1 MTAGPAA
8 GGAAGGDG
16 TPGEDAKPAGGGR
29 RRAGDMVSAGGRVS
43 AGDVSAGDRVTVGD
57 RMTEGITGARGST
70 VTDVNTD
77 QAGRGTGEMPAR
89 NENLGTGG
97 NIAARESAGVAGTVG
112 DSGKTGAEGT
122 RVTHGEVAT
131 AEQGVPSDADADT
144 GVVRGTGVA
153 SGTGLSGPPG
163 SAGRHVVVI
172 GGGLAGI
179 TAAIRL
185 RESGAAV
192 TVLEA
197 RPWLGGATCSFSRG
211 EKVIDN
217 GQHVFLRCCTEYQAL
232 LARLGMTGSVSMQE
246 RFDVTVLTPGGQ
258 ARLRRNSLPAPLHMS
273 GALARYGLLTP
284 GERLKVGRAAL
295 GMRFANPASPRL
307 DEQRL
312 GDWLGA
318 RWQGERARRRLWDL
332 FIISALNIAGDDAS
346 TGLAATVIKTAL
358 LGRKDAAD
366 IGMSAIPLGDLHGKS
381 ALRLLNRLGVD
392 VRLAAKATAIEPGA
406 GAAGSGPAGSGPGG
420 AVSGGAVSGGA
431 VSGGAVSAGPGPGAG
446 RFLVPVTAGGDTEE
460 ALSADAVVLAVPAA
474 AAARL
479 APERLGASVAQWGEL
494 GVSPIVNVHVHYDRR
509 VTRLPFAAALESPV
523 QWVFDK
529 TQAAG
534 VTSGQYLA
542 VSQSA
547 ADDYVDVPAA
557 QIREEFLP
565 ALEQLFPAAAD
576 AKVLD
581 FFVTRER
588 RATFRQGPGTGRLR
602 PGAGTVVPGL
612 ALAGAWTETG
622 WPDTMEGAVRS
633 GQNAAEHIISGLAA
647 LGPPQH
653 LRDQRVK
660 PGVIAAG
667 ASS

>member
-29 RRAGDMVSAGGRVS
+29 RRAGDMVPAGGR
-43 AGDVSAGDRVTVGD
+43 VSAGDRVTVGD
-57 RMTEGITGARGST
+57 RMTEGNTGARGST

-381 ALRLLNRLGVD
+381 ALRLLTRLGVD
-392 VRLAAKATAIEPGA
+392 VRLASKAAAIEPG
-406 GAAGSGPAGSGPGG
+406 GTGSGTAGSGPAG
-420 AVSGGAVSGGA
+420 
-431 VSGGAVSAGPGPGAG
+431 PGAG
-446 RFLVPVTAGGDTEE
+446 RFRVPVMSGAGADE

-479 APERLGASVAQWGEL
+479 APDRLAASAAQWGEL

-529 TQAAG
+529 TRAAG

-547 ADDYVDVPAA
+547 ADDYVDVPSAR
-557 QIREEFLP
+557 IREEFLP

-647 LGPPQH
+647 LGPSQH
-653 LRDQRVK
+653 VRDQRIK
-660 PGVIAAG
+660 SGVIAAG

>member
-1 MTAGPAA
+1 MTHSEAGAAGPAA
-8 GGAAGGDG
+8 
-16 TPGEDAKPAGGGR
+16 
-29 RRAGDMVSAGGRVS
+29 
-43 AGDVSAGDRVTVGD
+43 
-57 RMTEGITGARGST
+57 
-70 VTDVNTD
+70 
-77 QAGRGTGEMPAR
+77 
-89 NENLGTGG
+89 
-97 NIAARESAGVAGTVG
+97 
-112 DSGKTGAEGT
+112 
-122 RVTHGEVAT
+122 
-131 AEQGVPSDADADT
+131 
-144 GVVRGTGVA
+144 
-153 SGTGLSGPPG
+153 
-163 SAGRHVVVI
+163 RHVVVI

-185 RESGAAV
+185 REAGAAV

-211 EKVIDN
+211 EMVIDN

-232 LARLGMTGSVSMQE
+232 LARLGMTGSVSIQE

-284 GERLKVGRAAL
+284 AERLRVGQAAL
-295 GMRFANPASPRL
+295 ALRFANPARPRL

-312 GDWLGA
+312 GDWLAA
-318 RWQGERARRRLWDL
+318 RGQGERARRRLWDL

-346 TGLAATVIKTAL
+346 VSLAATVIKTAL

-366 IGMSAIPLGDLHGKS
+366 IGMSAIPLGDLHGKA
-381 ALRLLNRLGVD
+381 ALRLLTRLGVE
-392 VRLAAKATAIEPGA
+392 VRLGSKAIAIEQAGPGTA
-406 GAAGSGPAGSGPGG
+406 EPGTTGPGTSGPGTG
-420 AVSGGAVSGGA
+420 GSGSGD
-431 VSGGAVSAGPGPGAG
+431 GPAAG
-446 RFLVPVTAGGDTEE
+446 RFRVPVVAGGDPEQV
-460 ALSADAVVLAVPAA
+460 LSADAVIMAVPAA

-479 APERLGASVAQWGEL
+479 APPQLGASAAQWAGL

-529 TQAAG
+529 TRAAG

-557 QIREEFLP
+557 RIREEFLP

-576 AKVLD
+576 ARVLD

-633 GQNAAEHIISGLAA
+633 GQNAAEHIMSGLAA
-647 LGPPQH
+647 LGRPQWIPDG
-653 LRDQRVK
+653 RIK
-660 PGVIAAG
+660 SGVIAAG

>member
-1 MTAGPAA
+1 MTGGSPSGGGRMAGGDADGETKRAGDAGPGGKAAGDERAAA
-8 GGAAGGDG
+8 GGNAAAGHGTAAGGRAPADG
-16 TPGEDAKPAGGGR
+16 EEITGGDTGAGG
-29 RRAGDMVSAGGRVS
+29 SA
-43 AGDVSAGDRVTVGD
+43 
-57 RMTEGITGARGST
+57 
-70 VTDVNTD
+70 VTDVGTE
-77 QAGRGTGEMPAR
+77 TGEIPSGRRNPA
-89 NENLGTGG
+89 TAG
-97 NIAARESAGVAGTVG
+97 NIGARHSAGVSGAQGAR
-112 DSGKTGAEGT
+112 GKTGAEGT
-122 RVTHGEVAT
+122 AVTHGEAVTHEAGT
-131 AEQGVPSDADADT
+131 A
-144 GVVRGTGVA
+144 GTRM
-153 SGTGLSGPPG
+153 TGPPG
-163 SAGRHVVVI
+163 PAGRHVVVI
-172 GGGLAGI
+172 GGGLAGV

-192 TVLEA
+192 TVLEG
-197 RPWLGGATCSFSRG
+197 RPWLGGATCSFTRG

-232 LARLGMTGSVSMQE
+232 LARLGMAGSVSMQQ

-258 ARLRRNSLPAPLHMS
+258 ARLRRNSLPAPLHLS
-273 GALARYGLLTP
+273 GALARYGLLTA

-295 GMRFANPASPRL
+295 GMRFADPASPRL

-312 GDWLGA
+312 GDWLGS

-346 TGLAATVIKTAL
+346 AALSATVIKTAL

-366 IGMSAIPLGDLHGKS
+366 IGMAAIPLGDLHGEAS
-381 ALRLLNRLGVD
+381 LRLLTRLGVD
-392 VRLAAKATAIEPGA
+392 VRLGTKATAIEPA
-406 GAAGSGPAGSGPGG
+406 E
-420 AVSGGAVSGGA
+420 
-431 VSGGAVSAGPGPGAG
+431 GPGAG
-446 RFLVPVTAGGDTEE
+446 RFRVPVTSGGGPDGV
-460 ALSADAVVLAVPAA
+460 LDADAVVLAVPAA
-474 AAARL
+474 AAVRLAPARL
-479 APERLGASVAQWGEL
+479 AATAARWGEL

-529 TQAAG
+529 TRAAG

-547 ADDYVDVPAA
+547 ADGYVDVPAA
-557 QIREEFLP
+557 RIREEFLP

-576 AKVLD
+576 ARVLD

-633 GQNAAEHIISGLAA
+633 GQNAAEHILSGLAA
-647 LGPPQH
+647 LGPAARNPRAQ
-653 LRDQRVK
+653 
-660 PGVIAAG
+660 AG
-667 ASS
+667 AVTAVASS